1 MAKALTKHGVR
12 FLCES
17 LRTDKVNI
25 VVQIVKI
32 KEFSTS
38 EKIRVRWALSD

>member
-25 VVQIVKI
+25 VVQILKI
-32 KEFSTS
+32 KQFGEN
-38 EKIRVRWALSD
+38 EKIRLR